1 MKNPSSRPGDSKVP
15 EAGPEAPAHEATRS
29 ARRYEVRIV
38 ALLAVGFG
46 LVGLDR
52 NIIAPLF
59 PAMVEDLGLTYQDL
73 GIISGVL
80 AIFWGLASIIAG
92 NLSDRIGRRKVLIPA
107 VVGFSLVCGF
117 TGAVSGMG
125 MLLVLR
131 AAMGLFEGAYTPT
144 SIAHTS
150 ESSTPS
156 RRGFNMGLQQ
166 SLFALLGL
174 GVGPI
179 IATQL
184 LVVLSSWRW
193 VFGLVALPGFIVA
206 FLLYRILREPEHTAA
221 AGKVRADGGTAEAQ
235 AGDRP
240 SRRAIFAERNVVLA
254 TAMLFGNF
262 SCVFVMISL
271 MPSYLTDHLG
281 LPATDMG
288 FVLSAFG
295 VGGFVGYIALPA
307 LSDRLGRKPV
317 LFAAF
322 VIGIAALL
330 VFRTLGA
337 NLAALFVVLFV
348 AAVCEFGAL
357 CLLTGPVV
365 TEAVPAALV
374 ASAAGLPIG
383 IGEITGGG
391 LTPVIGGFVAQ
402 HFGIQS
408 IVVVAIVGLAIS
420 LTMSLF
426 LRETAPVR
434 TKMRNDGESARTG
447 AAGVTTG

>member
-1 MKNPSSRPGDSKVP
+1 MKNTTSRPGERPMP
-15 EAGPEAPAHEATRS
+15 ESAPEAPQPLAAGA

-46 LVGLDR
+46 LVGMDR

-80 AIFWGLASIIAG
+80 AIFWGLASIVAG
-92 NLSDRIGRRKVLIPA
+92 NLSDRIGRRKVLVPA
-107 VVGFSLVCGF
+107 VVGFSLVCGL
-117 TGAVSGMG
+117 TGAASGMG

-131 AAMGLFEGAYTPT
+131 AVMGLFEGAYTPA

-184 LVVLSSWRW
+184 LDVLSSWRW
-193 VFGLVALPGFIVA
+193 VFSLVALPGFVVA
-206 FLLYRILREPEHTAA
+206 YLLYRTLREPDHTAA
-221 AGKVRADGGTAEAQ
+221 ASQERSGVRAAEARVG
-235 AGDRP
+235 ARP
-240 SRRAIFAERNVVLA
+240 AWREIFAERNVLLA

-262 SCVFVMISL
+262 ACVFVMITL
-271 MPSYLTDHLG
+271 MPSYLTDYLG
-281 LPATDMG
+281 LSATNMG

-295 VGGFVGYIALPA
+295 FGGFVGYIALPA

-317 LFAAF
+317 LIAAF
-322 VIGIAALL
+322 AIGITALI

-337 NLAALFVVLFV
+337 NLPALFLVLFV

-365 TEAVPAALV
+365 TEAVPAALA

-383 IGEITGGG
+383 IGEIAGGG
-391 LTPVIGGFVAQ
+391 LTPAIGGFIAQ
-402 HFGIQS
+402 RFGIDS
-408 IVVVAIVGLAIS
+408 IILVAIVGLAIS
-420 LTMSLF
+420 LTISLF
-426 LRETAPVR
+426 LRETAPSKTR
-434 TKMRNDGESARTG
+434 G
-447 AAGVTTG
+447 

>member
-1 MKNPSSRPGDSKVP
+1 MTNPSTRPGESEVP
-15 EAGPEAPAHEATRS
+15 GHGAGAPAGTASRS

-38 ALLAVGFG
+38 SLLAVGFG

-59 PAMVEDLGLTYQDL
+59 PSMVEDLGLTYQDL

-80 AIFWGLASIIAG
+80 ALFWGASSIVAG

-107 VVGFSLVCGF
+107 VIGFSLICGF
-117 TGAVSGMG
+117 TGVASGMG

-131 AAMGLFEGAYTPT
+131 AAMGVFEGAYTPT

-184 LVVLSSWRW
+184 LVVLPSWRW
-193 VFGLVALPGFIVA
+193 VFCLVALPGFVVA
-206 FLLYRILREPEHTAA
+206 FLLYRTLREPEHTAA
-221 AGKVRADGGTAEAQ
+221 ANRRRKAERTAATRAQ
-235 AGDRP
+235 RP
-240 SRRAIFAERNVVLA
+240 SMRAVFGERNVVLA

-262 SCVFVMISL
+262 SCVFVMITL

-281 LPATDMG
+281 LSATDMG

-295 VGGFVGYIALPA
+295 FGGFIGYIALPA

-317 LFAAF
+317 LAVAF
-322 VIGIAALL
+322 VIGIAALV

-337 NLAALFVVLFV
+337 NLPALFVVLFV

-357 CLLTGPVV
+357 CLLAGPVV
-365 TEAVPAALV
+365 TEAVPATLV

-391 LTPVIGGFVAQ
+391 LTPVIGGFMAQ

-408 IVVVAIVGLAIS
+408 IVFVAIVGLAIS

-434 TKMRNDGESARTG
+434 TRARSDEAAARPVTAAASAG
-447 AAGVTTG
+447 